1 MTYSLSTINNKS
13 VVLNGLELKPL
24 QKYKELNHLDIMLLE
39 DYLKKY
45 NPMLDKFSLREL
57 VTKLQLNC
65 TVYGTGGKSMGEA
78 QVSDDYIYEKISRHF
93 TETKGHLG
101 GGGASSVLKSS
112 TISNDPRRKYVI
124 YLAVDNRAIAGY
136 TPHKHSRVG
145 YRRKKLHARYTYTN
159 PLNRI
164 HGFTILD
171 DDPCLCKTP
180 LEKYLSIVI
189 ICANPFSSKSNIKAV
204 GSYILMFVMILA
216 YEYKFHKIILEV
228 TNDVAHYNR
237 DSSSEEDS
245 SGEEDDDEEEEEEDS
260 SGDEDAEEGEEEDEE
275 EGEEED
281 SSGEEED
288 EEEDSSG
295 EEDAE
300 EGEEDDEE
308 EDEEEDSSGEEEEED
323 DEDDDDED
331 DDDEDDDDEDDDDE
345 DAEEDEEE
353 DEEEEEDI
361 NECCHVAISNNLKCS
376 LDLPEYSSSTAIDK
390 YPYVYRAYELETDH
404 NKADLLELCKCY
416 DISCP
421 KRTSVHNIIKRLL
434 KFEYWNFP
442 DYEDLTKDVGC
453 LSDIN
458 IDDYIDKADYD
469 KWKYGGTKYVTGRE
483 STKNLYCNF
492 YEKHGFRE
500 NPLLNSHYK
509 CFKKDPLPAMEII
522 TKDVTLEHL
531 LRVYFERKYARQVSS
546 YCGIVPDDNIL
557 Q

>member
-1 MTYSLSTINNKS
+1 
-13 VVLNGLELKPL
+13 
-24 QKYKELNHLDIMLLE
+24 
-39 DYLKKY
+39 
-45 NPMLDKFSLREL
+45 
-57 VTKLQLNC
+57 
-65 TVYGTGGKSMGEA
+65 
-78 QVSDDYIYEKISRHF
+78 
-93 TETKGHLG
+93 
-101 GGGASSVLKSS
+101 
-112 TISNDPRRKYVI
+112 
-124 YLAVDNRAIAGY
+124 
-136 TPHKHSRVG
+136 
-145 YRRKKLHARYTYTN
+145 
-159 PLNRI
+159 
-164 HGFTILD
+164 
-171 DDPCLCKTP
+171 
-180 LEKYLSIVI
+180 
-189 ICANPFSSKSNIKAV
+189 
-204 GSYILMFVMILA
+204 MFVMILA

-237 DSSSEEDS
+237 DSS
-245 SGEEDDDEEEEEEDS
+245 GEEDDDEEEEEEDS
-260 SGDEDAEEGEEEDEE
+260 SGEE

-281 SSGEEED
+281 SSGEEEVEDD

-295 EEDAE
+295 EED
-300 EGEEDDEE
+300 
-308 EDEEEDSSGEEEEED
+308 DEEEDSSGEEEVEDDEEEEEDSSGDDVEEDSSGEEED
-323 DEDDDDED
+323 DE
-331 DDDEDDDDEDDDDE
+331 
-345 DAEEDEEE
+345 EED
-353 DEEEEEDI
+353 EEEEDI

>member
-78 QVSDDYIYEKISRHF
+78 QVSDDYIYEKLSRHF

-101 GGGASSVLKSS
+101 GGGANSVLKSS

-136 TPHKHSRVG
+136 APPKHSRVG

-237 DSSSEEDS
+237 DSS
-245 SGEEDDDEEEEEEDS
+245 GEEDDDEEEEEEDS
-260 SGDEDAEEGEEEDEE
+260 SGDEDAEEGEEEDSSGEE
-275 EGEEED
+275 EVEDDEEEDSSGEEED

-308 EDEEEDSSGEEEEED
+308 EDDEDDD

-421 KRTSVHNIIKRLL
+421 KRTSVPNIIKRLL
-434 KFEYWNFP
+434 QFEYWNFP
-442 DYEDLTKDVGC
+442 DYEDVTEDVGC

-469 KWKYGGTKYVTGRE
+469 KWKYGGTKYEAGRE

>member
-57 VTKLQLNC
+57 VTKLELNC
-65 TVYGTGGKSMGEA
+65 TVYGTGSKSMGEA

-101 GGGASSVLKSS
+101 GDDVSGVLNSCA
-112 TISNDPRRKYVI
+112 IVNDPRRKYVI
-124 YLAVDNRAIAGY
+124 YLAVDNRPIDGY
-136 TPHKHSRVG
+136 TPSKHSRVG

-204 GSYILMFVMILA
+204 GSYILMFIMILA

-228 TNDVAHYNR
+228 TNDIAHY
-237 DSSSEEDS
+237 DSDS
-245 SGEEDDDEEEEEEDS
+245 SGEDEEDEEDEEEEDDEED
-260 SGDEDAEEGEEEDEE
+260 EEEEDEE
-275 EGEEED
+275 DDSGGEDEEAD

-288 EEEDSSG
+288 DSG
-295 EEDAE
+295 EEDE
-300 EGEEDDEE
+300 EAGETE
-308 EDEEEDSSGEEEEED
+308 EDEEGDSSGGEEEEGDGSDEEEEAGETD
-323 DEDDDDED
+323 EEGDEGEESDSDEDDSS
-331 DDDEDDDDEDDDDE
+331 
-345 DAEEDEEE
+345 
-353 DEEEEEDI
+353 EEEDI
-361 NECCHVAISNNLKCS
+361 NKCCHVAISNNLKCS
-376 LDLPEYSSSTAIDK
+376 LDLPEYDSNTAIDK
-390 YPYVYRAYELETDH
+390 YPYIYRAYELETEH
-404 NKADLLELCKCY
+404 NKADLQELCKCY

-421 KRTSVHNIIKRLL
+421 KAASIQDIIKRILQ
-434 KFEYWNFP
+434 FEYWDFP
-442 DYEDLTKDVGC
+442 DYEDLTEDVDC

-458 IDDYIDKADYD
+458 IDDYIDQADYD
-469 KWKYGGTKYVTGRE
+469 KWKYGGTKYEAGRE

-500 NPLLNSHYK
+500 NPLLNIHYK

-531 LRVYFERKYARQVSS
+531 LRVYFERKYAKQVSS

>member
-1 MTYSLSTINNKS
+1 MTYSLSTINNKA
-13 VVLNGLELKPL
+13 VVLNGFEMKPL

-45 NPMLDKFSLREL
+45 NPTLDKFSLREL

-65 TVYGTGGKSMGEA
+65 TVYGSGRKSMGEA
-78 QVSDDYIYEKISRHF
+78 QVSDDYIYEKLSRHF

-101 GGGASSVLKSS
+101 GGGANSVLKSGA
-112 TISNDPRRKYVI
+112 TISDPRRKYVI
-124 YLAVDNRAIAGY
+124 YVAVDNRPISGY
-136 TPHKHSRVG
+136 APPKHSRVG

-171 DDPCLCKTP
+171 DDPCVCKNP

-189 ICANPFSSKSNIKAV
+189 ICANPFSSKANIKAV
-204 GSYILMFVMILA
+204 GSYILMFIMILA

-228 TNDVAHYNR
+228 TNDIAHYDS

-245 SGEEDDDEEEEEEDS
+245 SGDEDEDEEDEEDS
-260 SGDEDAEEGEEEDEE
+260 SGDEDEDEEDEE
-275 EGEEED
+275 D
-281 SSGEEED
+281 SSVDEDEDEED
-288 EEEDSSG
+288 EEDSG
-295 EEDAE
+295 
-300 EGEEDDEE
+300 G
-308 EDEEEDSSGEEEEED
+308 
-323 DEDDDDED
+323 
-331 DDDEDDDDEDDDDE
+331 
-345 DAEEDEEE
+345 
-353 DEEEEEDI
+353 EEEEEDI

-376 LDLPEYSSSTAIDK
+376 LDLPEYNSSTAIDK
-390 YPYVYRAYELETDH
+390 YPYVYRAYELETEH

-421 KRTSVHNIIKRLL
+421 KRTTVPNIIKRLL
-434 KFEYWNFP
+434 QFEYWNFP
-442 DYEDLTKDVGC
+442 DYEDVTEDVDC

-458 IDDYIDKADYD
+458 IDDYIDQADYD
-469 KWKYGGTKYVTGRE
+469 KWKYGGTKYEAGRE

-500 NPLLNSHYK
+500 NPLLNIHYK

-531 LRVYFERKYARQVSS
+531 LRVYFERKYAKQVSS